1 MTYEEFKK
9 EIKRISKT
17 YKLDLYVFRTE
28 KNILVQLVDVTCVA
42 ISKNEIYSLDTRYD
56 AFASL
61 KDNLK
66 YELFAICSELAQTP
80 ILKRKQEKRFYV
92 RHKFL
97 YKSTET
103 GYINLD
109 IINGYMILADKN
121 EGLSTRTKFTQEE
134 IDGIKKAYSTDLKDF
149 EIIEVNDDI

>member
-17 YKLDLYVFRTE
+17 YDLDLYVDREE
-28 KNILVQLVDVTCVA
+28 KNIFVQLAGFTCVA
-42 ISKNEIYSLDTRYD
+42 INRSKTYYLDTIYD

-61 KDNLK
+61 KDSPK
-66 YELFAICSELAQTP
+66 YDLFVICCELAQTP
-80 ILKRKQEKRFYV
+80 ILKREQEKRFYI

-97 YKSTET
+97 YKSTDT
-103 GYINLD
+103 RYINLD

-134 IDGIKKAYSTDLKDF
+134 IDGMKKAYNTDLKDF
-149 EIIEVNDDI
+149 EIIEVAE